1 VVKTE
6 QLQAVTA
13 EVSAILRRERE
24 RQNLS
29 MSQVAER
36 AGLSQ
41 QMVSYM
47 EREMRNPTLE
57 SLLRVTAALKVSLA
71 EVISAAERKA
81 HKRT

>member
-1 VVKTE
+1 MVKTE

>member
-1 VVKTE
+1 MVKTE
-6 QLQAVTA
+6 QLQVVTA
-13 EVSAILRRERE
+13 EVSAILRKERE

-57 SLLRVTAALKVSLA
+57 SLLRVTAALKVSLS

>member
-1 VVKTE
+1 MVKTE

-13 EVSAILRRERE
+13 EVSAILRKERE

-57 SLLRVTAALKVSLA
+57 SLLRVTAALKVNLSD
-71 EVISAAERKA
+71 VISAAERKA
-81 HKRT
+81 HKRA